1 MSFGA
6 LAGVALALGVVLALL
21 AVAMRALQQF
31 SGTQPRPG
39 GGLPLR
45 VVQRVSLAPRQGLA
59 IVRLGERALV
69 VSVGDGGV
77 RAVSELLPEEVA
89 ALESANATTGA
100 GGADALGRLRGLLAG
115 LPLDGRR
122 MTETLRAG
130 RFAGALRGG
139 RRLAL
144 VLLCALPLLSL
155 AQPAAAQAATTAATA
170 QDGQA
175 NAQAAGDAVLDV
187 AARAAAA
194 QLAPNGPGP
203 RVNLQVGDGDA
214 SDLQISG
221 TVGSV
226 IMIGLLALLPTLLLL
241 MTGFTRIL
249 IVLHLLRQAIG
260 TQTAPPG
267 HMLAALALL
276 LTGFVMA
283 PTLTRV
289 NEVAVQPW
297 LQGQIDEGQMMKA
310 GLGPFRTFMLAQTP
324 EEDLVKFVEM
334 SNTPAPETAQD
345 VPLPVLMT
353 AYATSEL
360 RAAFQMGFAVFL
372 PFIIIDLVV
381 SAVLTGMG
389 MFMLPPT
396 MIALPCKL
404 LLFVLVDGW
413 TLTVQSLLASF
424 R

>member
-21 AVAMRALQQF
+21 ALAMRALQQF
-31 SGTQPRPG
+31 SGTQPG
-39 GGLPLR
+39 SDGNLPLR
-45 VVQRVSLAPRQGLA
+45 VVQRVALAPRQGLA
-59 IVRLGERALV
+59 IVRLGERALL
-69 VSVGDGGV
+69 VSVGEGGV
-77 RAVSELLPEEVA
+77 RPVSELLPEEVA
-89 ALESANATTGA
+89 ALE
-100 GGADALGRLRGLLAG
+100 GADAAGPLGATDLLGKLRGVLGG
-115 LPLDGRR
+115 LPLGGRMPATLR
-122 MTETLRAG
+122 GGRLAGMLRAG
-130 RFAGALRGG
+130 RRV
-139 RRLAL
+139 AL
-144 VLLCALPLLSL
+144 VALCALPLFSL
-155 AQPAAAQAATTAATA
+155 AQPAAAQAAAATTAA

-175 NAQAAGDAVLDV
+175 NVQAAGDAVLDV

-194 QLAPNGPGP
+194 QLAPNGAGP

-226 IMIGLLALLPTLLLL
+226 LMIGLLTLLPTLLLL

-249 IVLHLLRQAIG
+249 IVLHLLRQALG

-283 PTLTRV
+283 PTLSRV

-297 LQGQIDEGQMMKA
+297 LAGQIDEGQMMKT
-310 GLGPFRTFMLAQTP
+310 GLGPFREFMLAQTP
-324 EEDLVKFVEM
+324 EEDLVKYVEM
-334 SNTPAPETAQD
+334 SNSPAPETAED
-345 VPLPVLMT
+345 VSLPVLMT
-353 AYATSEL
+353 AFATSEL
-360 RAAFQMGFAVFL
+360 RAAFQMGFAIFL

-413 TLTVQSLLASF
+413 ALTVQSILASF

>member
-21 AVAMRALQQF
+21 ALAMRALHRLT
-31 SGTQPRPG
+31 GAQPQG
-39 GGLPLR
+39 GARLALR
-45 VVQRVSLAPRQGLA
+45 VVQRVAVGPRQGLA
-59 IVRLGERALV
+59 VVRLGERALL
-69 VSVGDGGV
+69 VSLGDGGV
-77 RAVSELLPEEVA
+77 RPIAELTPQECA
-89 ALESANATTGA
+89 ALDSDCVAPVASA
-100 GGADALGRLRGLLAG
+100 ADLLGRLRGALGG
-115 LPLDGRR
+115 LSLGRGR
-122 MTETLRAG
+122 MAARVRAG
-130 RFAGALRGG
+130 RLVAL
-139 RRLAL
+139 LAL
-144 VLLCALPLLSL
+144 LALPVL
-155 AQPAAAQAATTAATA
+155 ARPGVASAQTAPPQTATTPGA
-170 QDGQA
+170 GA
-175 NAQAAGDAVLDV
+175 NAQAQAAGNAVLGV
-187 AARAAAA
+187 AGAAAAA
-194 QLAPNGPGP
+194 QLGQTGPGP

-214 SDLQISG
+214 SDLRITG

-226 IMIGLLALLPTLLLL
+226 IMIGLLAMLPTMLLL

-249 IVLHLLRQAIG
+249 IVLHLLRQALG

-283 PTLTRV
+283 PTLAQV

-297 LQGQIDEGQMMKA
+297 MQGQIDEGQMMKA
-310 GLGPFRTFMLAQTP
+310 GLEPFRAFMLAQTP

-334 SNTPAPETAQD
+334 SDSPMPESAEA
-345 VPLPVLMT
+345 VSLPVLMT
-353 AYATSEL
+353 AFATSEL
-360 RAAFQMGFAVFL
+360 RAAFQMGFAIFL
-372 PFIIIDLVV
+372 PFIIIDLVI
-381 SAVLTGMG
+381 SAVLTSMG

-413 TLTVQSLLASF
+413 TLTVQSLIASF